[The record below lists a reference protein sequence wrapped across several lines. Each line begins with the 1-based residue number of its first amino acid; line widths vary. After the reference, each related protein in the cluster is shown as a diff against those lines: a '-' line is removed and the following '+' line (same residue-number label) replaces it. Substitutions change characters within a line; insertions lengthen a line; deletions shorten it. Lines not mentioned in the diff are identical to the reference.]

1 MKTIEVFFE
10 RILWFSRLAIIVPVI
25 FSLLLSIGMF
35 YTTTVDAIVLFVTQ
49 LGYGALDEVARDSAR
64 LNAIVEVVSIIDK
77 YLLAALLLLFALGL
91 YELYVGPINAIEK
104 SEFAKRLLLIKS
116 FDDLKDRLANVIL
129 LILAVKFFQQA
140 LSLKYE
146 TVNDLLAL
154 AIGTSLIGV
163 SFFLTRKF
171 FFQARGGEASTED
184 RK

>member
-1 MKTIEVFFE
+1 MKAIELFFE
-10 RILWFSRLAIIVPVI
+10 RLLWFSRLAVIAPVI
-25 FSLLLSIGMF
+25 FSLMLAFGMF
-35 YTTTVDAIVLFVTQ
+35 YTTTLDAISLFGTQ
-49 LGYGALDEVARDSAR
+49 LAYGGLDVSTRSTARVD
-64 LNAIVEVVSIIDK
+64 AIVEVVSIIDK
-77 YLLAALLLLFALGL
+77 YLLAALLVLFAMGL

-146 TVNDLLAL
+146 TPNDLLIL

-171 FFQARGGEASTED
+171 FFQTRGGEASTED
-184 RK
+184 KK

>member
-1 MKTIEVFFE
+1 MKAVELFFE
-10 RILWFSRLAIIVPVI
+10 RILWFSRLSVIVPVL
-25 FSLLLSIGMF
+25 FSLLLGFGMF
-35 YTTTVDAIVLFVTQ
+35 YTTTLDAVSLFGAQ
-49 LGYGALDEVARDSAR
+49 LSYGALDEAARSTAR
-64 LNAIVEVVSIIDK
+64 VDAIVEVVSIIDK
-77 YLLAALLLLFALGL
+77 YLLAALLLLFSLGL
-91 YELYVGPINAIEK
+91 YELYIGPINAIEK
-104 SEFAKRLLLIKS
+104 SDFAKRLLLIKS

-146 TVNDLLAL
+146 TVSDLLIL

-184 RK
+184 K